1 MRIRLHSS
9 NGLTLAVVAFLFRS
23 CARVCKCPGTPTADA
38 NERSATATI
47 LGIAMQ
53 DANQRASGQSS
64 DVIVRVIDANERLA
78 PQASAPNIAIASDDS
93 GFAWT
98 AVIGASSAFLFA
110 LLVGA
115 SVIIVRHTRRRCV
128 GRLESDLVSE

>member
-1 MRIRLHSS
+1 MRLHPS
-9 NGLTLAVVAFLFRS
+9 NGLILAVVAFVFV
-23 CARVCKCPGTPTADA
+23 AAPAYAGPGTPAADA

-64 DVIVRVIDANERLA
+64 DVIGRVTDANERLA
-78 PQASAPNIAIASDDS
+78 PRASAPSLEIASDDS

-115 SVIIVRHTRRRCV
+115 SVILVRYNRRRAFA
-128 GRLESDLVSE
+128 G